1 MVLCPFAMLTR
12 SSRFL
17 CKLLSVC
24 LCVVVFVWLCM
35 CVWLCV
41 CVRLCERERE
51 RERERENRH
60 SKFTTQAQKFLGFF
74 SRGKGRGLSL
84 VSSAASSTSYNGRQ
98 FVIIIYS
105 IHAADPSEKWSL

>member
-1 MVLCPFAMLTR
+1 MVLCPFAMPTR

-51 RERERENRH
+51 RESSLEIHYTSTNV
-60 SKFTTQAQKFLGFF
+60 FWVFF
-74 SRGKGRGLSL
+74 WGEVSRGKGRGLSL
-84 VSSAASSTSYNGRQ
+84 VSSAASSTSYSWRQ
-98 FVIIIYS
+98 FVIIIYT
-105 IHAADPSEKWSL
+105 IHAADPSEK